1 MAQDRITAPIS
12 LSFSVGVVSSVAL
25 LVVIAVVT
33 FCPRHTFVRHR
44 SKNHV
49 THGRRH
55 PTSSTT

>member
-44 SKNHV
+44 SRI
-49 THGRRH
+49 T
-55 PTSSTT
+55 